1 MKQNNSRQFLSL
13 LALAVVFVLALLSTE
28 AEGKKS
34 APRKKT
40 DRGAALYMA
49 SCEPCHQTGGNM
61 INPDKKIVNSD
72 KIASQSVF
80 KAFLSG
86 QHAQMPPWKTIVGSD
101 SDLKALYVYVRKLK

>member
-1 MKQNNSRQFLSL
+1 MKPDSSKHFSSVLTLS
-13 LALAVVFVLALLSTE
+13 VVFVLAILSTE

-34 APRKKT
+34 VPAKKT
-40 DRGAALYMA
+40 DRGATLYMA

-72 KIASQSVF
+72 KIASEAVF

-86 QHAQMPPWKTIVGSD
+86 QHAQMPPWKTIVRRD
-101 SDLKALYVYVRKLK
+101 SDLKALYAYVRQLK